1 MTDSLKNDLIG
12 QLKLELQ
19 GRVDITELSDDDVL
33 TLAKDALEK
42 KVEWA
47 RENSPEAYRALMSL
61 NFRDKRFIADAV
73 YESIRGLG
81 VLGQVIADTEVTEVM
96 INGYQDIFVERAG
109 RLFKLDNQFE
119 SKRELEII
127 ITKFVSKAGRAVNE
141 SEPIVDTRLEDGSRV
156 NVVMPPVALNG
167 PIVTIRRFPKE
178 AMTVQ
183 KLIDYGSI
191 TPEVAEVLQILVTS
205 KYNIFVSGGT
215 GSGKTTFLNALS
227 NFIPRDERIITI
239 EDSAELQIR
248 SVDNIVKLETKNAG
262 PDGKGAIS
270 IRDLIKSALRMRPER
285 IVVGEVRGAEAL
297 DMLQAMNTGHDGSL
311 STGHANSTTDM
322 LSRLETMV
330 LTGAGGLPLEAIRQQ
345 IASAVDIIIHLS
357 RLRDKSRKT
366 MEIVEILSF
375 DQQQRIIEVNPL
387 YEFVETEKSTK
398 AKVAGELRRTKN
410 PMKNTYKLE
419 NAGVY
424 REI

>member
-1 MTDSLKNDLIG
+1 MTDSIRYDLIA
-12 QLKLELQ
+12 QLKSEIQ
-19 GRVDITELSDDDVL
+19 GRADITDLSDEQVL
-33 TLAKDALEK
+33 ALATETLEA

-47 RENSPEAYRALMSL
+47 RTNSPDAYRMLSSL
-61 NFRDKRFIADAV
+61 NFKDKKHIANAV

-81 VLGQVIADTEVTEVM
+81 VLGQIIADSDVTEVM
-96 INGYQDIFVERAG
+96 INGCEDIFVEKAG
-109 RLFKLDNQFE
+109 RLYKLNDQFE

-127 ITKFVSKAGRAVNE
+127 ITKFVSKAGRVVNE

-178 AMTVQ
+178 AMTVE
-183 KLIDYGSI
+183 KLINYGSI
-191 TPEVAEVLQILVTS
+191 TLEVAEVLQLLVTA

-227 NFIPRDERIITI
+227 NFIPRDERVITI
-239 EDSAELQIR
+239 EDSAELQIKNI
-248 SVDNIVKLETKNAG
+248 DNLVRLETKNAG
-262 PDGKGAIS
+262 PDGTGAIS

-285 IVVGEVRGAEAL
+285 IIVGEVRGAEAI

-311 STGHANSTTDM
+311 STGHANSTYDM

-330 LTGAGGLPLEAIRQQ
+330 LQGAGGLPLEAIRQQ
-345 IASAVDIIIHLS
+345 ISSAVDIIIHLS

-366 MEIVEILSF
+366 MEIMEILGY
-375 DQQQRIIEVNPL
+375 DHKEHRVIVNPL
-387 YEFVETEKSTK
+387 YEFKELEGSSKNKVVGQLMRTE
-398 AKVAGELRRTKN
+398 N
-410 PMKNTYKLE
+410 PMQGVEKLE
-419 NAGVY
+419 NAGIY
-424 REI
+424 RVI